1 MDRNKWNKTDRLKA
15 IRKNYIDKDKE
26 KKGIFYE
33 NDVIFNIVCRFY
45 FFFGKSIF
53 SQKTFFVVYSK

>member
-1 MDRNKWNKTDRLKA
+1 MGRNKWNKTDRLKA

-26 KKGIFYE
+26 KKGIFCE

-45 FFFGKSIF
+45 FFLENP
-53 SQKTFFVVYSK
+53 FFLKKHFL

>member
-26 KKGIFYE
+26 KKGIFCE

-45 FFFGKSIF
+45 FFLENP
-53 SQKTFFVVYSK
+53 FVLKRHFL